1 MKTCVMAAA
10 MVVMASG
17 VVGADTTASIDLTG
31 VQLRNAT
38 NQARSSTP
46 DAIDPGCTYAY
57 SISGLVRGRGGPF
70 TVLQV
75 LFPNPTPLAQVL
87 ETLVP
92 GSSAFLNGAT
102 TSPNG
107 GTHPV
112 ALTGQTFE
120 GTQVILGVT
129 VTVRATISVGI
140 DASDFLSFSV
150 TNVTVSPS
158 NLVGYLEFTS
168 GSVVVTST
176 ATCGADFNRDCFVDF
191 FDYDDYVRCFEGEAC
206 PAGRDA
212 DFNGD
217 GFVDFFDYDAFVS
230 IFETGC

>member
-1 MKTCVMAAA
+1 MNMRVLAVIAAASLVGTCV
-10 MVVMASG
+10 
-17 VVGADTTASIDLTG
+17 ADTTAAIDLTG

-46 DAIDPGCTYAY
+46 DAIDPGCSYSY

-87 ETLVP
+87 ETLSP
-92 GSSAFLNGAT
+92 GSSVFLNGAV

-112 ALTGQTFE
+112 GLTSQTFE
-120 GTQVILGVT
+120 GTQVLLGIT
-129 VTVRATISVGI
+129 VVVRLTISVGI
-140 DASDFLSFSV
+140 DASDFVSFSIREV
-150 TNVTVSPS
+150 TLSPS
-158 NLVGYLEFTS
+158 SLVGYLEFTS
-168 GSVVVTST
+168 GSAMVTST
-176 ATCGADFNRDCFVDF
+176 PTCGADFNRDCFVDF
-191 FDYDDYVRCFEGEAC
+191 FDYDDYAQCFEGGAC
-206 PAGRDA
+206 PPGRDA

-217 GFVDFFDYDAFVS
+217 GFVDFFDYADYVAAFEV
-230 IFETGC
+230 GC